1 MLVLL
6 SQETLAETE
15 VLTNSTPEYW
25 APVLTFIVG
34 FLGIVS
40 QVIVSYFLE
49 KKKITVEIRKTQIKE
64 RVEFYLPLLTL
75 LKKWNFYYNILKKYS
90 DFCLFNFE
98 CENDFDKNKYFLELK
113 NVYTSLETLLSQN
126 YVFSNN
132 NLEKELNKLREHIWD
147 TRMKWDIGYS
157 GTEIQEIDIQKIIT
171 LVSKQLEKY

>member
-15 VLTNSTPEYW
+15 ALTNSTPEYW

-49 KKKITVEIRKTQIKE
+49 KKKMTVEIRKTQIKE

-75 LKKWNFYYNILKKYS
+75 LKKWDFYHNILKKYN

-147 TRMKWDIGYS
+147 TRMKWEIGYS

-171 LVSKQLEKY
+171 LVGKQLEKY